1 MGMFHIFSLICLG
14 CGCLE
19 PHWSKCGANKIYF
32 LLFINW
38 NWCCGLQLLLY
49 YYQVDNVN
57 IALTDYGLTA
67 PQISSFYNT
76 AELPT
81 AAIDKI
87 GEIYRV
93 HLMPF
98 VQ

>member
-1 MGMFHIFSLICLG
+1 MG

-19 PHWSKCGANKIYF
+19 PHWSKCGQTK
-32 LLFINW
+32 FIFFYLSTGIGAA
-38 NWCCGLQLLLY
+38 GLQLLLY

-87 GEIYRV
+87 GEGNLSV

-98 VQ
+98 AQ